1 MTPSDAIKDI
11 NDLKLELSE
20 KLELGNELTDYAII
34 FFYIFIFFRLK
45 NYKKLDKIKQNTF
58 IQVPN

>member
-1 MTPSDAIKDI
+1 MTPAHAIKDI

-34 FFYIFIFFRLK
+34 FFLYFFFKIF
-45 NYKKLDKIKQNTF
+45 
-58 IQVPN
+58 